1 MSQCQLQTHNTE
13 QKIPYPEQSPP
24 EEDSDGTNVDILDVC
39 EEAFHD
45 AQDDAVEDEAHP
57 DFALELNELK
67 QLVEGRGPSSVLD
80 LHLNIVRILDS
91 TGRVPGRAREESPV
105 QVGAALL
112 NYMNK
117 MTRIL
122 ALSLY
127 TMLHCT
133 CKCYFSVCQF
143 PPLTTPTPPPLQLQ
157 AAPSSAPWTLMMMTR
172 RRRVREDDRRRCV
185 LCGGRGDS
193 RGVAGRLLPLR
204 YNEWI
209 HANCALWSSEVGTH
223 YQ

>member
-1 MSQCQLQTHNTE
+1 MPKMTLWKMKLT
-13 QKIPYPEQSPP
+13 
-24 EEDSDGTNVDILDVC
+24 
-39 EEAFHD
+39 
-45 AQDDAVEDEAHP
+45 
-57 DFALELNELK
+57 LELNELK

-133 CKCYFSVCQF
+133 YVHVIFQ
-143 PPLTTPTPPPLQLQ
+143 
-157 AAPSSAPWTLMMMTR
+157 
-172 RRRVREDDRRRCV
+172 CV
-185 LCGGRGDS
+185 NSHR
-193 RGVAGRLLPLR
+193 
-204 YNEWI
+204 
-209 HANCALWSSEVGTH
+209 
-223 YQ
+223 